1 MMNRPVA
8 KNVSDLHALLEII
21 MLVQSG
27 GAWTPAKLAAHFGL
41 HERTI
46 FRYIKKL
53 NGVGVPIY
61 FDRSRY
67 RVRGSFFMQPIQLSA
82 EEALALAALR
92 GLLAKEDQIPML
104 KPAYHAMAKIEAQLP
119 GDLREQIAKIED
131 HVVVKTAAP
140 ASQEGFED
148 IYEAMRGAIAARRG
162 LRCEYETARNRSEDS
177 FGFEPY
183 ALFYNQRA
191 WYVIGRHLGRRGE
204 LRSLKLSRF
213 LRAEPTGEPYDIPA
227 GFTLE
232 KHLGNAWR
240 MIRGERDHEVVLR
253 FDASVAETVADTR
266 WHHTQESQTHEDGG
280 VTLTFTVSGLDE
292 IVWWVLSYGPHCRV
306 ERPAELAERVR
317 TLAAA
322 TAALYGAEAGRT
334 KEPAAGRRGS
344 PARAPAKG
352 GRSRASKAQT

>member
-1 MMNRPVA
+1 MMNKPAA

-27 GAWTPAKLAAHFGL
+27 GPWTPSKLAAHFGL

-67 RVRGSFFMQPIQLSA
+67 RLRGSFFMQPIQLSA

-119 GDLREQIAKIED
+119 GDLREQIARIED
-131 HVVVKTAAP
+131 HVVVRTAAP

-148 IYEAMRGAIAARRG
+148 IYEAMRGAIASRRG
-162 LRCEYETARNRSEDS
+162 LRCEYETARNRTEDS

-232 KHLGNAWR
+232 KHFGNAWR
-240 MIRGERDHEVVLR
+240 MIRGERDCEVVLR

-266 WHHTQESQTHEDGG
+266 WHHTQESQAHEDGS
-280 VTLTFTVSGLDE
+280 VTLSFTVSGFDE

-306 ERPAELAERVR
+306 VRPAELAERVKS
-317 TLAAA
+317 LAAA
-322 TAALYGAEAGRT
+322 TAALYEEDSGRA
-334 KEPAAGRRGS
+334 KEPGAGRRGV
-344 PARAPAKG
+344 PARPKAKG
-352 GRSRASKAQT
+352 GKASKSRA